1 MRYSVGVHRPLYP
14 LQNPLG
20 FAHPLQLAN
29 IPKAADTVGI
39 NVFKMRYANV
49 IIGGIFA
56 GLAGAYFTIK
66 SVPSFEPLL
75 TNGRG
80 FISLAAM
87 IFGNW
92 TPIGAWA
99 AALVFGA
106 SQALQINMQIFREC
120 HSAPMGIP
128 ATILYGGPCTL
139 HPHHAHPDRHHR

>member
-1 MRYSVGVHRPLYP
+1 VGEH
-14 LQNPLG
+14 
-20 FAHPLQLAN
+20 
-29 IPKAADTVGI
+29 PKAADTVGI

-49 IIGGIFA
+49 IIGGMMA
-56 GLAGAYFTIK
+56 GLAGAYFTIE

-92 TPIGAWA
+92 TPIGAWT

-106 SQALQINMQIFREC
+106 SQALNINMQLFRESSLHNG
-120 HSAPMGIP
+120 HSCSNPMWLDWSP
-128 ATILYGGPCTL
+128 TS
-139 HPHHAHPDRHHR
+139 